1 MVMEMVFYFFFA
13 MKVFSAEQ
21 TAIYILF
28 VLLHGEMSPLGGRW
42 MSAVKDTTSVFETL
56 VAYAAMVN
64 PILAIVQGI
73 KSVQKG
79 SSSSGTHVF
88 PDKSAGLT

>member
-1 MVMEMVFYFFFA
+1 MC
-13 MKVFSAEQ
+13 
-21 TAIYILF
+21 TT
-28 VLLHGEMSPLGGRW
+28 
-42 MSAVKDTTSVFETL
+42 VKTTSVFETL

-64 PILAIVQGI
+64 PVLAIVQGI